1 MNGEAR
7 CAANWELLPMA
18 QSESTA
24 ELATCAAADD
34 PAMSTLA
41 ARLVF
46 AREPVGDAAVVRV
59 AASFVVPVLLFVV
72 QLAGCAAE
80 RALTVPWEYD
90 L

>member
-1 MNGEAR
+1 
-7 CAANWELLPMA
+7 MA

-34 PAMSTLA
+34 PAMNTLA
-41 ARLVF
+41 ARLGF
-46 AREPVGDAAVVRV
+46 AREQEGDAALVRV

-72 QLAGCAAE
+72 QLAACAAE
-80 RALTVPWEYD
+80 RALTVPCEYD